1 MLDQDR
7 HIAHFNLTGVRHTNQ
22 LYHAALLYYRPMPP
36 IPLAE
41 RLVLLLALAFFLG
54 LAFEEVYK
62 RDEPEVPGGVRTFP
76 LVALAGAL
84 LYLVEPHHALA
95 FCVGLLALAGWLFTF
110 LRIELPQPGTG
121 RTLVIPATNLLVY
134 AFGPIA
140 LTQPPWVT
148 IGATVAA
155 VLLIGWREQ
164 MHGFVRLVPR
174 DEILTAGKFLIL
186 AGIIL
191 PLLPDNRLIAAAP
204 LTPYRVWLA
213 VVAISGLSYLTY
225 LVQRYLPA
233 KGGTAKGGALF
244 PALLGGAYS
253 STATTV
259 VLAKRQGEAAAP
271 RAELSA
277 GIVAATTVMYLRL
290 AIVMALFSLPLAAT
304 LAPALAFLFVAAG
317 LLAWREWR
325 RAERDTAP
333 DLTIPAANPLQLTTA
348 LVFAGLFVA
357 ISLAT
362 VWVEKLFGQAGI
374 FALAAIVG
382 ASDIDPFVLNLAQ
395 GGAPGMGLSAIAA
408 AILIAASAN
417 NLAKSAYAISFGGLT
432 HTLRPALLLVVL
444 AVLGFAVA
452 AVYLV

>member
-1 MLDQDR
+1 
-7 HIAHFNLTGVRHTNQ
+7 
-22 LYHAALLYYRPMPP
+22 MPP
-36 IPLAE
+36 IQLAE
-41 RLVLLLALAFFLG
+41 RLALLLALAFFLG

-62 RDEPEVPGGVRTFP
+62 RDEPAVPGGVRTFP
-76 LVALAGAL
+76 LVALGGAL

-95 FCVGLLALAGWLFTF
+95 YCVGLLALAAWISIF
-110 LRIELPQPGTG
+110 LRVDRSQPGTS

-134 AFGPIA
+134 ALGPVA
-140 LTQPPWVT
+140 LTEPVWVA

-155 VLLIGWREQ
+155 VLLVGRREE
-164 MHGFVRLVPR
+164 MHGFARLVPP

-191 PLLPDNRLIAAAP
+191 PLIPDIRLIPAAP

-225 LVQRYLPA
+225 LVQRYLPV
-233 KGGTAKGGALF
+233 KGGALF

-253 STATTV
+253 STAATV
-259 VLAKRQGEAAAP
+259 VLAKRQREAAAP

-290 AIVMALFSLPLAAT
+290 TIVVALFSRPLAAS
-304 LAPALAFLFVAAG
+304 LAPALALLFAAAG
-317 LLAWREWR
+317 LLAWWEWR
-325 RAERDTAP
+325 RAERGNPA
-333 DLTIPAANPLQLTTA
+333 DLAIPAANPLQLTTA
-348 LVFAGLFVA
+348 LVFAALFVA

-362 VWVEKLFGQAGI
+362 VWVEKLFGRTGI
-374 FALAAIVG
+374 FTLAAVVG

-395 GGAPGMGLSAIAA
+395 GGAPGMSGSAVSA

-417 NLAKSAYAISFGGLT
+417 NLAKSGYAIGFGGLAR
-432 HTLRPALLLVVL
+432 TLRPALMLSVL
-444 AVLGFAVA
+444 AVLGFAA
-452 AVYLV
+452 AAAYLV